1 MRGTRAKRL
10 RKFTAQFE
18 PHTVKHGQRM
28 YLQDPGTGQAVSI
41 GFRAVCQMFKKT
53 YKKLRREKVDNYLAE
68 DSHKEAKM

>member
-1 MRGTRAKRL
+1 
-10 RKFTAQFE
+10 
-18 PHTVKHGQRM
+18 M